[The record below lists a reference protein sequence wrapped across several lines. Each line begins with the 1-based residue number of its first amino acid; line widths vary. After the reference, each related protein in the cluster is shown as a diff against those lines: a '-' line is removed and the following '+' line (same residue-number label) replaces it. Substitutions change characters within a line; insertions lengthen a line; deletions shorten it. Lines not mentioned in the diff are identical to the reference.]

1 MKKKYEAL
9 AISFLCINLIYTY
22 GVLNLQPSIGEEIVG
37 ELYRL
42 FHLFNNNV
50 VTSFGLPACC
60 FLIGI
65 AGSFVMAICGIHSHS
80 PLSIIQGLCSFIQGL
95 LGVQLMTSFLNNRVL
110 LLKGLV
116 FKLGMLSTITI
127 LFVLCNAIFSIIVEM
142 AVRNH
147 IQILDHTLEMPL
159 IENLS
164 LSILFSIITL
174 IIYLVI
180 YLMHTTNIYILF
192 YLNIILLTGVLGC
205 FSIGMSKCLRKLS
218 RSSSIQGIILILI
231 CLVSF
236 MRLPLI
242 ACVLCIMSILIS
254 IKKSPLGLH

>member
-50 VTSFGLPACC
+50 VTSFGLSACC

-65 AGSFVMAICGIHSHS
+65 AGSFVMGICGIHSHS
-80 PLSIIQGLCSFIQGL
+80 PLSIIQGVCSFIQGL
-95 LGVQLMTSFLNNRVL
+95 LGIWLMTSFLNNRAL

-127 LFVLCNAIFSIIVEM
+127 LFVLCNAILSIIVEM

-147 IQILDHTLEMPL
+147 VQILDHTLEIPIMD
-159 IENLS
+159 NLS
-164 LSILFSIITL
+164 LSILFSTITL
-174 IIYLVI
+174 ITYLVI
-180 YLMHTTNIYILF
+180 YFIHSSNIYVLF
-192 YLNIILLTGVLGC
+192 YLNILLLTGVLGC

-218 RSSSIQGIILILI
+218 RVSSIHGIILILV
-231 CLVSF
+231 CLLSF
-236 MRLPLI
+236 MRIPLI
-242 ACVLCIMSILIS
+242 ACLLCVLSILIS
-254 IKKSPLGLH
+254 IKKSPLGLQ

>member
-50 VTSFGLPACC
+50 VTSFGLSACC

-65 AGSFVMAICGIHSHS
+65 AGSFVMGICGIHSHS
-80 PLSIIQGLCSFIQGL
+80 PLSIIQGVCSFIQGS
-95 LGVQLMTSFLNNRVL
+95 LGVGLMTSFLNNRAL

-127 LFVLCNAIFSIIVEM
+127 LFVLSNAIFSVIVEM

-147 IQILDHTLEMPL
+147 VQILDHTLQMP
-159 IENLS
+159 IIDNLS
-164 LSILFSIITL
+164 LSTLFCIITL
-174 IIYLVI
+174 IVYLVI
-180 YLMHTTNIYILF
+180 YFMRSTNIYVLF
-192 YLNIILLTGVLGC
+192 YLNIVLLTGVLGC

-218 RSSSIQGIILILI
+218 RVSSVHGIILILI
-231 CLVSF
+231 CLMSF
-236 MRLPLI
+236 MRVPLI
-242 ACVLCIMSILIS
+242 ACLLCIISLFIS